1 MKNIFITLVTLIGFI
16 FSQECEEP
24 VNVWFKI
31 SNDINSKNYGKVVSL
46 DMSSGYAYT
55 DGINIYLMVTDKNTK
70 ENLMVLFPI
79 GKWVTSEPTEFEKD
93 LEREFRDLEDYLK
106 YNKDKGIKIERKLN

>member
-1 MKNIFITLVTLIGFI
+1 MNNMFIILITLIGFI

-24 VNVWFKI
+24 VNIWFKI
-31 SNDINSKNYGKVVSL
+31 SNDISSKTYGKVVQL

-55 DGINIYLMVTDKNTK
+55 DGISVYLMVANKNTR
-70 ENLMVLFPI
+70 EQLIIMFPI

>member
-1 MKNIFITLVTLIGFI
+1 MKHFLIIFLSIIGFI

-31 SNDINSKNYGKVVSL
+31 SNDISSKTYGEVVPL
-46 DMSSGYAYT
+46 DMSNGYAYT
-55 DGINIYLMVTDKNTK
+55 DGIGVYLMVANKNTR
-70 ENLMVLFPI
+70 EHLIIMFPI
-79 GKWVTSEPTEFEKD
+79 GKWETSEPTEFEKD

-106 YNKDKGIKIERKLN
+106 HTKDNSIKIEQDYK